1 MSRRRQ
7 TRRRPSVLLLL
18 LCLGLGFALYTEI
31 GSGGVDRTL
40 VASAPVLPEPQA
52 PAPSPPPFAM
62 APLEDFSE
70 TVERPLFLPSRRP
83 LVAEGTP
90 QQTGRGVE
98 RDLFT
103 LMGVI
108 IAPDERMAIV
118 ERRKTGEVLRLVEGQ
133 QVDGWLVD
141 AILPDRMRL
150 TYGEETE
157 EVVLEDKPRQKR
169 KKEQRRR
176 RTPSTDSKRPTE
188 KAEPDEQER
197 P

>member
-1 MSRRRQ
+1 MTIRRQSRRRA
-7 TRRRPSVLLLL
+7 SVLLLL
-18 LCLGLGFALYTEI
+18 LCLGLGYALYNVI

-40 VASAPVLPEPQA
+40 VASAPVPPETQA
-52 PAPSPPPFAM
+52 PAPSPPPFAL

-70 TVERPLFLPSRRP
+70 TMERPLFLPSRRP
-83 LVAEGTP
+83 LVAEDAP
-90 QQTGRGVE
+90 QQIGQGVE
-98 RDLFT
+98 RNLFT

-118 ERRKTGEVLRLVEGQ
+118 ERRRTGDVLRLVEGQ

-150 TYGEETE
+150 TYGEVTD
-157 EVVLEDKPRQKR
+157 EVVLEDKPRPQR
-169 KKEQRRR
+169 KKEQRRQR
-176 RTPSTDSKRPTE
+176 APA
-188 KAEPDEQER
+188 AERGPAEAAGPKGQAS